1 MQTALSFTTLS
12 ARGTRFRM
20 FPNAFRNAKDSRESV
35 RYNYI
40 TRTAQTHWCEIM
52 SKVLLM
58 QILRCSLKN
67 TFLVLDFLLRLHS
80 QCCSV
85 CSLSIRTLCVCWC
98 QQTASPWLWR
108 VRTNTQI
115 LTFPWKVPSKAAT
128 MTVFPKLAIS
138 SQNSTVSGNYSDTK
152 EAQIQRVRRPD
163 INPAITTC

>member
-20 FPNAFRNAKDSRESV
+20 FPNAYRNAKDSRESV

-40 TRTAQTHWCEIM
+40 TRTAQTRWCEIM

-67 TFLVLDFLLRLHS
+67 TFLVLDFLLRLHP
-80 QCCSV
+80 QWCSV

-98 QQTASPWLWR
+98 EQTASLWLTCTDK
-108 VRTNTQI
+108 RTDTHLSLEGSIQGSYNDRLSQI
-115 LTFPWKVPSKAAT
+115 GHLLTKLHCVWKLQRHKG
-128 MTVFPKLAIS
+128 
-138 SQNSTVSGNYSDTK
+138 STDSEGEGAFSL
-152 EAQIQRVRRPD
+152 I
-163 INPAITTC
+163 